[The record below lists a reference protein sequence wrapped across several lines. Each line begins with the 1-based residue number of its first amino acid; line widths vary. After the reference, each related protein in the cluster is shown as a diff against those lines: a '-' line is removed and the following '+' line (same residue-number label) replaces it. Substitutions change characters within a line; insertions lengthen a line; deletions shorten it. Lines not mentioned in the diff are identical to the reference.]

1 MSTHA
6 QIVRL
11 IEIISYYR
19 LRNPETTK
27 ELPENLNEL
36 TVQEIYEF
44 FLRPEHLVV
53 NFYEPVYKVKYT
65 TITVIVL
72 VGLSFVSV
80 THSFGDC
87 NIFFSD
93 KTHPVK
99 EIKETKIKYTYLP
112 MTEEDY
118 I

>member
-1 MSTHA
+1 MTTSS
-6 QIVRL
+6 QRIRL

-27 ELPENLNEL
+27 ELPENLNDL
-36 TVQEIYEF
+36 TMRGIYEF

-53 NFYEPVYKVKYT
+53 YAYEPVYKVKYT

-80 THSFGDC
+80 THVFGHYDAL
-87 NIFFSD
+87 ISWE
-93 KTHPVK
+93 THPVK
-99 EIKETKIKYTYLP
+99 EIKETKIKYTYLA